1 MPITMKPKT
10 LRVLVV
16 DDDSDQAMSLSMLL
30 QNCGYDSHICL
41 DAQNCM
47 ATVESLKP
55 DVVLLDLGMPGK
67 TGYEIADEIKRRE
80 DLRHIRLLAL
90 TGHGLLLDR
99 LQTQMRGFDQ
109 HLLKPVELD
118 ELQIILK
125 SIEVQM
131 AIVPT

>member
-47 ATVESLKP
+47 ATVESVKP